1 MPKSKPDLMR
11 TVERLELV
19 NSQLS
24 DELIG
29 HIETREYCE
38 KVIAKGKSE
47 LCDSNYYPR
56 IIKECDGC
64 IKDIKLDII
73 ANQHAISI
81 LKKQKEL

>member
-1 MPKSKPDLMR
+1 MADLMR

-38 KVIAKGKSE
+38 KVVAAGASE
-47 LCDSNYYPR
+47 LCDPNCYPR
-56 IIKECDGC
+56 IIKDCDEYIC
-64 IKDIKLDII
+64 DIKKDII
-73 ANQHAISI
+73 ANQEAIRI
-81 LKKQKEL
+81 LKKTKGTPE